1 MCSFGIPLKEPRRL
15 KEFDYKRFLKCISE
29 FAQVLKS
36 STARCNMESLFWCLG
51 RIAFLQISTKYKRK
65 TRHLSQDAAIFL
77 TFSACNQIK
86 SALKSLRSEI
96 EYQWQSHLSCLSF
109 YFRKRTT
116 SVLLSYFLKQILKL
130 FFSRKRWAFICQTA
144 DFGIAKTAFA
154 YVIFLDGGAFADD
167 IALEKFRSIFPG
179 WKIGIMDSW
188 MDGTNHTIFGS
199 S

>member
-1 MCSFGIPLKEPRRL
+1 M
-15 KEFDYKRFLKCISE
+15 
-29 FAQVLKS
+29 
-36 STARCNMESLFWCLG
+36 
-51 RIAFLQISTKYKRK
+51 
-65 TRHLSQDAAIFL
+65 SQDATIFL

-86 SALKSLRSEI
+86 SALKSLRLEI

-109 YFRKRTT
+109 YFRKNKDIGFA
-116 SVLLSYFLKQILKL
+116 LLLPKINSKAVFLKT
-130 FFSRKRWAFICQTA
+130 AMGICQTA

-167 IALEKFRSIFPG
+167 IALEKFRSIFPC